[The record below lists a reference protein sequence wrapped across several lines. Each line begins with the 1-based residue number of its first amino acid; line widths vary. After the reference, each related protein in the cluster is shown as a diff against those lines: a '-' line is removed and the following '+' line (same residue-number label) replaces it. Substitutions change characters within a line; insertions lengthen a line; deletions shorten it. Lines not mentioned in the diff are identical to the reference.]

1 MRKVLIIS
9 NSYWNFRETDHF
21 RSRKSEPYLKPT
33 DQHPYAYYKPAN
45 VVQHILYTP
54 TKYKYR
60 YYNGQYQYQN
70 GSISSATPQGE
81 PLVSQ
86 YSQYY
91 EPSTN
96 EKNRE
101 NTIGAYRRQQDQ
113 WSRSDEDNFLYYD
126 YDYGM
131 KITGE

>member
-1 MRKVLIIS
+1 MRKKVIIS
-9 NSYWNFRETDHF
+9 NSFWNCRENDHF
-21 RSRKSEPYLKPT
+21 RNRKTERYLKPT
-33 DQHPYAYYKPAN
+33 DQHPYAYYKPTN

-86 YSQYY
+86 HSQYY

-113 WSRSDEDNFLYYD
+113 WSRSDEDSFLYYD
-126 YDYGM
+126 YDYGTQR
-131 KITGE
+131 KVE